1 MVGGLTATA
10 TQGAHSDRD
19 LRDPEP
25 GFSRGQAR
33 VPVLGDATPRS
44 DLTRAGSGPD
54 AAAAPGDDEATAV
67 PAPSVDVAIP
77 ACRGRAL
84 GPGVVSGL
92 VPVAAPDRV
101 RAPVGL
107 GAVEAVGAAASV
119 PVLAS
124 MLVLVLVLGLV
135 LVLVRRRQC
144 PLTWTPPAV
153 V

>member
-1 MVGGLTATA
+1 
-10 TQGAHSDRD
+10 
-19 LRDPEP
+19 
-25 GFSRGQAR
+25 
-33 VPVLGDATPRS
+33 
-44 DLTRAGSGPD
+44 
-54 AAAAPGDDEATAV
+54 V
-67 PAPSVDVAIP
+67 PAPSLDVAIP

-84 GPGVVSGL
+84 GPGVMSEL
-92 VPVAAPDRV
+92 VPVAAPDMV
-101 RAPVGL
+101 GTPVGL

-124 MLVLVLVLGLV
+124 VLG